1 MTLHPSI
8 IALITGSLFVS
19 YMLLY
24 SSYFGLQILRKWDI
38 KSGSELQLRLER
50 KTYLISTIM
59 AYAFGFQLISLFLF
73 IFTADDL
80 CTLFVGAM
88 CAVGTL
94 NVNQFGY
101 PTLALKVLNFL
112 CAGIWLILNF
122 TDNRAKDYPLIKKKY
137 LVLLLITPLILAE
150 TFLQVRY
157 FLALEPNVITSCCG
171 SLFSTETGGAVSQ
184 MIVLRSMPM
193 KVVFYSC
200 MALTTGS
207 GAYFCF
213 RGKGGYIFSLLST
226 TAFFVSIAAL
236 ITVFSLYFYELPSHR
251 CPFCILQKEYGY
263 VGYPLYISLLGGA
276 VPGLGV
282 GALMPLRTISSLQEV
297 LPLTQRRLAF
307 VSVAFYLFFCAVV
320 TYRMIFSHFI
330 MEGY

>member
-1 MTLHPSI
+1 MTLHPAI
-8 IALITGSLFVS
+8 IALITGSFFVS

-38 KSGSELQLRLER
+38 NSGSELQLRLER
-50 KTYLISTIM
+50 KTYLISMIM

-122 TDNRAKDYPLIKKKY
+122 TDNRARDYPLIKTKY
-137 LVLLLITPLILAE
+137 LLLLLVTPLILAE
-150 TFLQVRY
+150 TFLQARY

-171 SLFSTETGGAVSQ
+171 SLFSTETGGGASQ
-184 MIVLRSMPM
+184 LISFRSIPM
-193 KVVFYSC
+193 KVVFYCSI
-200 MALTTGS
+200 ALTIGS
-207 GAYFCF
+207 GLFFYL
-213 RGKGGYIFSLLST
+213 RGKGGYFFSLMSAA
-226 TAFFVSIAAL
+226 AFFVSIAAL

-263 VGYPLYISLLGGA
+263 VGYPLYIALLGGA

-282 GALMPLRTISSLQEV
+282 GALMPLRTISSLKEV
-297 LPLTQRRLAF
+297 LPRIQRRLVM
-307 VSVAFYLFFCAVV
+307 VSVAFYLFFTAIV